1 MIHHELLI
9 VGGGAAG
16 LMAAVTAKDFGID
29 VAILEATDRI
39 GKKILATGNGRCNIS
54 NISITE
60 PLINYHSNNDN
71 FYYESLKSFS
81 VKDTLDFFLA
91 LGLPIV
97 ELQSSKLYPQ
107 SLQASSVVEIFRLAL
122 EDRNIPVYTG
132 RSKRTPY
139 LDLAKTGIPVPT
151 HRTGK
156 RIAAVI
162 RISRT
167 PHPANRSTLT
177 G

>member
-54 NISITE
+54 NISIAE
-60 PLINYHSNNDN
+60 PFINYHSNNDN
-71 FYYESLKSFS
+71 FYYETLKSFS
-81 VKDTLDFFLA
+81 VNDTLDFFLS
-91 LGLPIV
+91 LGLPII

-107 SLQASSVVEIFRLAL
+107 SL
-122 EDRNIPVYTG
+122 
-132 RSKRTPY
+132 
-139 LDLAKTGIPVPT
+139 
-151 HRTGK
+151 
-156 RIAAVI
+156 
-162 RISRT
+162 
-167 PHPANRSTLT
+167 
-177 G
+177 